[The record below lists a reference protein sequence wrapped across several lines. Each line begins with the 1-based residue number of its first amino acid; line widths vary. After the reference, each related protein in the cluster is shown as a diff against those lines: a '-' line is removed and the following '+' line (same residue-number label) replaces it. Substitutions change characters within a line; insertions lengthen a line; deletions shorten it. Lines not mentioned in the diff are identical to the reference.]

1 VSTDRAAPIGIFDSG
16 VGGLTVA
23 RAVIDNLPAERI
35 RYIGDTA
42 HAPYGPLPIEQI
54 RAHALAVADS
64 LVDSGVKMLVIA
76 CNTAAAAGVRQ
87 LAQNRYDVPVLEV
100 ITPAVRRALVVSR
113 SRRIG
118 VIGTEA
124 TIASGAYRSAFVEQ
138 AVDDGMIDPVTVF
151 DLACPSFVDFVE
163 RGITAGRQITG
174 LAQAYLDPLQRH
186 RVDTL
191 VLGCTHYPLLAGVL
205 QLVMGEQVTLVSS
218 ADETARDVFRVLT
231 GRDLLA
237 DLPVPADPAS
247 FDAAAPDRPRHE
259 FLATG
264 DQDAFA
270 RLGRRF
276 LGPEITASPW

>member
-1 VSTDRAAPIGIFDSG
+1 MSTDRAAPIGIFDSG

-23 RAVIDNLPAERI
+23 RAVIDYLPAERI
-35 RYIGDTA
+35 RYVGDTA
-42 HAPYGPLPIEQI
+42 HAPYGPLPVEKI

-64 LVDSGVKMLVIA
+64 LVHSGVKMLVIA

-87 LAQNRYDVPVLEV
+87 LAQNRYELPVLEV
-100 ITPAVRRALVVSR
+100 ITPAVRRAMVVSR

-124 TIASGAYRSAFVEQ
+124 TIASGAYRATFAEQ
-138 AVDDGMIDPVTVF
+138 ATVDGAINPVTVF
-151 DLACPSFVDFVE
+151 EQACPSFVDFVE

-218 ADETARDVFRVLT
+218 ADETARDVFRTLT
-231 GRDLLA
+231 ERDLLA
-237 DLPVPADPAS
+237 DLAAS
-247 FDAAAPDRPRHE
+247 TDDAGPSRHE